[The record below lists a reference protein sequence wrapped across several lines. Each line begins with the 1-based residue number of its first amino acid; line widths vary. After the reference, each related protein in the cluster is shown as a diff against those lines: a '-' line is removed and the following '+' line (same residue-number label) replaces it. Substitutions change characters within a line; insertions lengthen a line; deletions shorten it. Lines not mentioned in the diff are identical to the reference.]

1 MRQFIAAVGFLTVIP
16 VPSRSDLGGKDLGGS
31 IIYFPLV
38 GALAGVALAGLDWGL
53 QPILPS
59 LPSAAL
65 VVTAMVVISGGLH
78 MDGLADTADGFFS
91 HASRDRAL
99 EIMKDSRIGPMGVL
113 AVISVFV
120 MKFSAIAATDPGS
133 RWMAL
138 LMAPVAGRLAM
149 EVCLSTAPYV
159 RGSSGLGSAF
169 VTNPKLTSP
178 ILGLVFT
185 SGLGVLTCGGAGVV
199 IVVSALAVTLLFSMY
214 SYRRIGGMTGD
225 TYGAVC
231 ELAETASL
239 IAACACFPG
248 GLL

>member
-16 VPSRSDLGGKDLGGS
+16 VPSRFGRSGKDLGGS

-38 GALAGVALAGLDWGL
+38 GAVVGVALAGLDWGL
-53 QPILPS
+53 RFLLPS
-59 LPSAAL
+59 LLSAAL
-65 VVTAMVVISGGLH
+65 VVTAMVAISGGLH

-91 HASRDRAL
+91 HASRNRAL
-99 EIMKDSRIGPMGVL
+99 EIMKDSRAGPMGVL

-120 MKFSAIAATDPGS
+120 IKFSAIAATEPES

-138 LMAPVAGRLAM
+138 LMAPVAGRLVM
-149 EVCLSTAPYV
+149 EICLSTFPYV

-169 VTNPKLTSP
+169 VANPKLTSP
-178 ILGLVFT
+178 VLGLAFT
-185 SGLGVLTCGGAGVV
+185 FGLGFLTCGGVGVV
-199 IVVSALAVTLLFSMY
+199 MVVCALAVALLFSIY
-214 SYRRIGGMTGD
+214 SYRGIGGMTGD

-231 ELAETASL
+231 ELAEAASL
-239 IAACACFPG
+239 IAACAWFAG